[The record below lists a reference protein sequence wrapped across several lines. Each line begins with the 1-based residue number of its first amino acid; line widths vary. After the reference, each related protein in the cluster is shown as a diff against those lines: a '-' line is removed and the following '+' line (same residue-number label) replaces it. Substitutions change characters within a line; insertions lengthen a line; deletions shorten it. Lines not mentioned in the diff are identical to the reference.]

1 MILDVVKIFAPW
13 LISFFVGLALSP
25 ILTHFLYKYKMW
37 KKQPG
42 KGVSLGGGGTPIF
55 DELHRERDTNT
66 PRMGGVIIWVSVL
79 FTIFIFWFISQFFP
93 SEFAKKLDFMSRGQ
107 TWLPLFTLIGGAL
120 VGLFDDFLVISGKGK
135 YMAGG
140 LSLKVRILVV
150 LWIGLIGASW
160 FFFKLDVS
168 SVLIPFIGEWEL
180 GLLFIPFFMLV
191 MLFLFSSG
199 VIDGIDGLSGGV
211 LATIFAAYTGIA
223 FFQNQIDLAA
233 FCAVVVG
240 GILAFLWF
248 NIPPARF
255 YMSETGILG
264 LTTCLTVVAFLTG
277 QVIVLPIIAFPLF
290 ATVISDIIQIGS
302 KKMRNGK
309 KVFLIAPIHHHFE
322 AIGWPSYKVTM
333 RYWVI
338 SIIFAIMGMIVALIG

>member
-1 MILDVVKIFAPW
+1 MILNVVKIFVPW
-13 LISFFVGLALSP
+13 LVSFFAGLAFSP
-25 ILTHFLYKYKMW
+25 LLTHFLYKYKMW
-37 KKQPG
+37 KKKSG
-42 KGVSLGGGGTPIF
+42 KGTSIGGGGTPIF
-55 DELHRERDTNT
+55 DKLHKERDTNT
-66 PRMGGVIIWVSVL
+66 PRMGGVVIWVSVL
-79 FTIFIFWFISQFFP
+79 FTIFIFWVISQVFP
-93 SEFAKKLDFMSRGQ
+93 SEFAQKLDFMSRGQ

-120 VGLFDDFLVISGKGK
+120 VGLFDDFLVVSGKGK
-135 YMAGG
+135 YTAGG
-140 LSLKVRILVV
+140 LSLRVRILIV
-150 LWIGLIGASW
+150 LWIGLIGACW

-168 SVLIPFIGEWEL
+168 SIYVPFIGEWQL

-211 LATIFAAYTGIA
+211 LATIFTAYTFIA

-255 YMSETGILG
+255 YMTETGILG
-264 LTTCLTVVAFLTG
+264 LTISLTVVAFLTG
-277 QVIVLPIIAFPLF
+277 QVVVLPIIAFPLF
-290 ATVISDIIQIGS
+290 ATVISNIIQVAS
-302 KKMRNGK
+302 KKMRKGK
-309 KVFLIAPIHHHFE
+309 KVFLIAPLHHHFE

-333 RYWVI
+333 RYWI
-338 SIIFAIMGMIVALIG
+338 IGIIFAIMGMVIALIG